1 MTNRRQANEL
11 LETLIEKGVSHQQ
24 ILEWVM
30 NNYLTGE
37 DAFNA
42 LQLLDMEMFDHHYD
56 DSYNDVFY
64 EHEDD
69 VELDNGE

>member
-56 DSYNDVFY
+56 NYDDVFY

-69 VELDNGE
+69 VELDDGE